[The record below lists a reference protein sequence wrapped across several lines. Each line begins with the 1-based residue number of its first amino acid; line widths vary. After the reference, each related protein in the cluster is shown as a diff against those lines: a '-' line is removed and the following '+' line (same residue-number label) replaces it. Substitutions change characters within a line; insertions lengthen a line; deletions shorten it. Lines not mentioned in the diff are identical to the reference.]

1 MNTISAFFFDLDGT
15 LVNTHQSNYRAYLS
29 AVRDVT
35 GIELGVE
42 LMERI
47 KAGESS
53 DQFLSELIPEI
64 SPDVIA
70 KINTRKKEVYPDHL
84 DASELN
90 EFLSTFLEQM
100 AAHYTTVLV
109 TTAKKKNAM
118 AVLRQYDLE
127 RHFTHTIFGDEV
139 SSMKPHPEAYQL
151 ALKKA
156 GVKSEEAIAFEDSDK
171 GIQAANAA
179 GIKTIHIR
187 SFE

>member
-15 LVNTHQSNYRAYLS
+15 LVNTHQSNYQAYLS

-35 GIELGVE
+35 GIDLGTELLDRV
-42 LMERI
+42 

-53 DQFLSELIPEI
+53 DHFLSEMMPDVSPE
-64 SPDVIA
+64 VIA

-84 DASELN
+84 DVSVLN

-100 AAHYTTVLV
+100 AIHYTTVLV
-109 TTAKKKNAM
+109 TTAKKQNAS
-118 AVLRQYDLE
+118 AVLKQYDLE
-127 RHFTHTIFGDEV
+127 RHFTHSIFGDQV
-139 SSMKPHPEAYQL
+139 TNMKPHPEAYLL
-151 ALKKA
+151 ALEKA
-156 GVKSEEAIAFEDSDK
+156 GVKADQALAFEDSEK
-171 GIQAANAA
+171 GIQAAHAA